1 MRKNVNFPFSIK
13 FSHFSQVVVLLFFK
27 SLLLLDALIDLPSS
41 MFFSVP
47 VPWNAGKNGI
57 FAKKEKT
64 KPKSTTERSSS
75 FLVKLT
81 DATIKRPLDKFNSA
95 NHVTRN
101 IVINNARNVIS
112 ERIKI
117 LAQG

>member
-1 MRKNVNFPFSIK
+1 
-13 FSHFSQVVVLLFFK
+13 
-27 SLLLLDALIDLPSS
+27 
-41 MFFSVP
+41 MFYSVP

-64 KPKSTTERSSS
+64 KPKSTTEKSSS

-81 DATIKRPLDKFNSA
+81 EATIKRPLDKSNSA
-95 NHVTRN
+95 NHVTSN
-101 IVINNARNVIS
+101 IVTNHNARNVIS